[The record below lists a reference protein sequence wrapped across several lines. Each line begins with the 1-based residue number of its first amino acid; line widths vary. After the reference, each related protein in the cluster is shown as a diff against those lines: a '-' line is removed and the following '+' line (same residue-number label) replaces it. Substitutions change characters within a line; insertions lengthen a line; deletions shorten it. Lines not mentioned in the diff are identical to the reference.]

1 MSEDIKNYF
10 KEIPNYLSY
19 FIFSAFIGSMS
30 PILIEIGKTFTIGP
44 KDISFIFASITIGG
58 VAGRLTSFFYRIRLN
73 NRHIVISAYTLLS
86 ILIIILSQ
94 VKNLTLF
101 FIIYFL
107 SGYLLGI
114 ILVIASENLL
124 ESPVTNK
131 ERLITISTSFS
142 PFGSI
147 VFPLITSALVKNGY
161 DWKYL
166 YYILLF
172 MTVLMI
178 ILYSTINRRPKQSF
192 NAGEQR
198 LIFRGIFTSKNNNVI
213 FILMSFCILFYVMA
227 EFIISNWS
235 PTFFRIKGLIDVQG
249 AGYMLSIFWILIII
263 GRFFV
268 SFLASRIKILYIML
282 ILALISLVS
291 TVFLILSIN
300 SVSIYLFVGLAG
312 LGYSGLYTM
321 IFYSGSIIYKKG
333 RGTLSTLMLLSS
345 GIGQFIASYL
355 TKTISKYNVSLSVF
369 MAVIFIS
376 ILLIFIIVIIFYKKR
391 SLSQSLI

>member
-1 MSEDIKNYF
+1 
-10 KEIPNYLSY
+10 
-19 FIFSAFIGSMS
+19 
-30 PILIEIGKTFTIGP
+30 
-44 KDISFIFASITIGG
+44 
-58 VAGRLTSFFYRIRLN
+58 
-73 NRHIVISAYTLLS
+73 
-86 ILIIILSQ
+86 
-94 VKNLTLF
+94 
-101 FIIYFL
+101 
-107 SGYLLGI
+107 
-114 ILVIASENLL
+114 
-124 ESPVTNK
+124 
-131 ERLITISTSFS
+131 
-142 PFGSI
+142 
-147 VFPLITSALVKNGY
+147 
-161 DWKYL
+161 
-166 YYILLF
+166 
-172 MTVLMI
+172 
-178 ILYSTINRRPKQSF
+178 
-192 NAGEQR
+192 
-198 LIFRGIFTSKNNNVI
+198 
-213 FILMSFCILFYVMA
+213 
-227 EFIISNWS
+227 
-235 PTFFRIKGLIDVQG
+235 
-249 AGYMLSIFWILIII
+249 MLSIFWILIII